1 MKKLISTILA
11 LLVFVPSVAL
21 ASITDTIEGEVDLT
35 YDITIRLDV
44 SKDNGATWHNYDA
57 EENPGEETLTINGGD
72 ELLFKIQLW
81 NSGNAP
87 VANIIIE
94 NTVSQPDYL
103 IFNNTF
109 VDSDED
115 KNLINCFAGDPFGN
129 IFLPFVL
136 MPVEDLELG
145 YESATFSAK
154 VKEDVPASAEISFVY
169 EVNSEE
175 LYFGGRIDFAGQD
188 IFAQNPTGTAISEVR
203 TITPEPEILGAIDG
217 PTVLAATGGSNNT
230 ATSLWI
236 FLVSFLGSYFLLDLK
251 KKAE

>member
-1 MKKLISTILA
+1 MKKIISTILA

-44 SKDNGATWHNYDA
+44 SKDNGATWHNHDA
-57 EENPGEETLTINGGD
+57 EENPGEETLTIKGGD

-87 VANIIIE
+87 VGGISIENIISNPE
-94 NTVSQPDYL
+94 YFT
-103 IFNNTF
+103 FNNTF
-109 VDSDED
+109 VDPDED
-115 KNLINCFAGDPFGN
+115 ANSSKFTGDPFGD
-129 IFLPFVL
+129 IFLLLELAPIGQ
-136 MPVEDLELG
+136 LELG
-145 YESATFSAK
+145 YESATFSAQAK
-154 VKEDVPASAEISFVY
+154 NDIPASAEVSFVY

-175 LYFGGRIDFAGQD
+175 LRFGNLIGFNAGD

-203 TITPEPEILGAIDG
+203 TTTPEPEILGATDG
-217 PTVLAATGGSNNT
+217 PTVLAATGDSNNT